1 MKKSKFFSVLNSID
15 DCPENW
21 TVFAFRKNSKYE
33 QMNLQEFNDC
43 ALIFD
48 IQDSLVEDFE
58 LVAVNT
64 DEFLS
69 IKQTI
74 HELNLFRN
82 VSYPTYDY
90 GDKWTFVKPSG
101 YFSIWALPIEWLS
114 YARID
119 CTNDDSIFM
128 NKIKPST
135 IFKGGRLDKG
145 AVWTIS
151 RSKFIK
157 NTFGILAKDSDG
169 MINDYAMA
177 PSFYTKCFG
186 GLYLAKKG
194 ALRDFDLYQYP
205 LKLVIS
211 STNYFAQSSTFDWE
225 YGKICEVSFDRKVDM
240 RYNEE

>member
-48 IQDSLVEDFE
+48 IQDSLLEDFE

-135 IFKGGRLDKG
+135 ILVFSI
-145 AVWTIS
+145 A
-151 RSKFIK
+151 
-157 NTFGILAKDSDG
+157 FGISVDDTIHFLAKYRFKP
-169 MINDYAMA
+169 ILTYVL
-177 PSFYTKCFG
+177 PSKS
-186 GLYLAKKG
+186 KG
-194 ALRDFDLYQYP
+194 
-205 LKLVIS
+205 
-211 STNYFAQSSTFDWE
+211 
-225 YGKICEVSFDRKVDM
+225 
-240 RYNEE
+240 